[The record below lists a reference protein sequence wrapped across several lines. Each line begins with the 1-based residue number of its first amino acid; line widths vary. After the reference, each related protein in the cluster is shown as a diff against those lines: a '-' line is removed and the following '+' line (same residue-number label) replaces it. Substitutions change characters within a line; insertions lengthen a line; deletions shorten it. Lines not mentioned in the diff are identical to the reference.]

1 MPKDPVEELQKKLD
15 ELTRLRK
22 EEEAKYGQL
31 LTLLDSKTGFS
42 LPQEASPQL
51 NEVKE
56 SLNRAWD
63 IGTDAFSQIENE
75 DRTFWKE
82 VAANTTRY
90 LQPFVRQQREFN
102 SLVVHLINEFVGSV
116 VLSLEKI
123 RDFHSTLILYLQTLV
138 PVMDTKVREM
148 IGLEDKNI
156 AINLTKFQ
164 DNLLK
169 FQQQINE
176 SARDHADLLYQELD
190 KRIGT
195 LLVDSSEHNDDLRAL
210 ETSLRSLH
218 HLSAALKTAKTEKQ
232 ARVAPNDQY
241 RYFHFEENFRGSR
254 DQIREKFQQYVQHY
268 RTALSGPVLD
278 LGCGRGEFLEL
289 LKNAGIA
296 GIGVDSNTPMVQKC
310 VEMGLE
316 VYEGDLL
323 EFLQSRK
330 ENSLAGIFCS
340 QVVEHLPP
348 DYLLK
353 LLDAAYARLQ
363 PGAPLLMETIN
374 VGSAFGFLQIYTKDL
389 THRTPIHPDTL
400 RFVINACGF
409 RDPKILFTSPVPAP
423 AQLKLLP
430 QPADETQAVFNQNM
444 EKLNRLLF
452 DPQEYA
458 VLAFK

>member
-22 EEEAKYGQL
+22 LEEEKYGQL

-63 IGTDAFSQIENE
+63 IGIDAFSLAQSE

-82 VAANTTRY
+82 VAANTSRY

-102 SLVVHLINEFVGSV
+102 SLLVHLINEFVGSV

-138 PVMDTKVREM
+138 PVMDTKFREM
-148 IGLEDKNI
+148 IGVEDKNI

-164 DNLLK
+164 ENLLK

-190 KRIGT
+190 KRVGT
-195 LLVDSSEHNDDLRAL
+195 LQVDSSEQNEELREL
-210 ETSLRSLH
+210 QTSLRSLH
-218 HLSAALKTAKTEKQ
+218 HLSAALKTAKSEKQ
-232 ARVAPNDQY
+232 PPMVNDQY
-241 RYFHFEENFRGSR
+241 RYFHFEESFRGSR
-254 DQIREKFQQYVQHY
+254 DQIREKFRQYVQHY
-268 RTALSGPVLD
+268 RTALPGPVLD

-296 GIGVDSNTPMVQKC
+296 GIGVDANAPMVQKC
-310 VEMGLE
+310 VETGLE
-316 VYEGDLL
+316 VYDGDLL

-340 QVVEHLPP
+340 QVAEHLPP

-353 LLDAAYARLQ
+353 LLDAAYSRLH

-400 RFVINACGF
+400 RFLINACGF
-409 RDPKILFTSPVPAP
+409 RDSKILFTSPVPAP

-430 QPADETQAVFNQNM
+430 QPADETEAVFNQNM